1 MRDGS
6 VNDNLMANILEQTD
20 RLARRY
26 KKNKTTESLIE
37 FVQFRS
43 DCMDIIVKLTSMG
56 LYSFDE
62 LQNCIWYINMVTD
75 ELEIE
80 ALHSENVLDAKVI
93 ERVKMWRSCRRNDD

>member
-1 MRDGS
+1 MRDG
-6 VNDNLMANILEQTD
+6 NDNLMANILEQID
-20 RLARRY
+20 RLAHRY

-62 LQNCIWYINMVTD
+62 LQNCIWYIDMVTD
-75 ELEIE
+75 EIEIE
-80 ALHSENVLDAKVI
+80 ALHSGIVDEKVI